1 MKYTEALDNILDG
14 VAVAAYQEDAK
25 MVMIPTET
33 GIVIY
38 NYEDWTVRDF
48 FIPMDSWT
56 ILI

>member
-1 MKYTEALDNILDG
+1 MEYTEALDNVLDG

-38 NYEDWTVRDF
+38 NYEDWVVRDF
-48 FIPMDSWT
+48 FIPMDDWT